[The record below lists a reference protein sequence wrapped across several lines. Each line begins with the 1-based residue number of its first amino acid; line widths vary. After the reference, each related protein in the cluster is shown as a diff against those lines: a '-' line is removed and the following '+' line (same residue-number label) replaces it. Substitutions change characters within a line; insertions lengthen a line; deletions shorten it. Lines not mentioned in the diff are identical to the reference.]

1 VKRLMIATALLLAT
15 TSMSVWAQA
24 PAAGDQSNPPQTAAP
39 APAQP
44 APQAMPMTNCPG
56 NSGAMAEAQKGCPM
70 APDNMKSGE
79 GAMPMHQMMHGMM
92 HGQMQSGGNQS
103 DQGQGGMNCCEMSKA
118 DKSQ

>member
-1 VKRLMIATALLLAT
+1 MKRLTIAATLLLAAA
-15 TSMSVWAQA
+15 SMPVWAQA
-24 PAAGDQSNPPQTAAP
+24 PTANDPQNAPQTAAP
-39 APAQP
+39 APTQP
-44 APQAMPMTNCPG
+44 VPQAMPMTNCPG

-92 HGQMQSGGNQS
+92 HGQMQSGANQS
-103 DQGQGGMNCCEMSKA
+103 DQGQGGMKCCEMSKA